1 MIEMLNCDCM
11 EYMAGMPDKAFDLAI
26 VDKTHTMLYGMRMR
40 TSKELQI
47 GKAGEYLV
55 CADLILKGFVAFPS
69 EQGLPY
75 DVLLDT
81 GEKIVKIQ
89 VKTTRGPRII
99 PQRATESKAYIFNVK
114 KCGKG
119 NVKRYVQNEIDIF
132 ALVCLDTK
140 MIGYIKTDDM
150 PDTINYRV
158 DSLQGSY
165 YDEKGIRDYEIVS
178 SLYINGSNRR
188 EISEKTGLAYATVS
202 RMLQEGYRPFKTDA
216 RYFSETQRNAEWF
229 RQI

>member
-1 MIEMLNCDCM
+1 
-11 EYMAGMPDKAFDLAI
+11 
-26 VDKTHTMLYGMRMR
+26 MR

-81 GEKIVKIQ
+81 GEKLIRIQ
-89 VKTTRGPRII
+89 VKTTSGPRTI
-99 PQRATESKAYIFNVK
+99 PQRATDSKAYIFNVK
-114 KCGKG
+114 RCGKSNG
-119 NVKRYVQNEIDIF
+119 KRYGLDEVDIF

-158 DSLQGSY
+158 DSLAGTY
-165 YDEKGIRDYEIVS
+165 YDEKGIQDYNTVLDLFS
-178 SLYINGSNRR
+178 NGISRR
-188 EISEKTGLAYATVS
+188 EISESTGIAYNTIS
-202 RMLQEGYRPFKTDA
+202 RMLQPGYKPYKTEA
-216 RYFSETQRNAEWF
+216 RYFSETQRSAEWF
-229 RQI
+229 SKI

>member
-1 MIEMLNCDCM
+1 
-11 EYMAGMPDKAFDLAI
+11 
-26 VDKTHTMLYGMRMR
+26 MR
-40 TSKELQI
+40 TSKELQT

-81 GEKIVKIQ
+81 GEKIIRIQ
-89 VKTTRGPRII
+89 VKTTSGPRVI
-99 PQRATESKAYIFNVK
+99 PQRSTDTKAYIFNVK
-114 KCGKG
+114 RCGKG
-119 NVKRYVQNEIDIF
+119 NANRYGINEIDVF
-132 ALVCLDTK
+132 ALVCLDTR

-158 DSLQGSY
+158 DSLVGSY
-165 YDEKGIRDYEIVS
+165 YDEKGIQDYKIVS
-178 SLYINGSNRR
+178 TMFAGGASRH

-202 RMLQEGYRPFKTDA
+202 RMLQAGYQPHKTEA
-216 RYFSETQRNAEWF
+216 RYFSEIQRSAEWF
-229 RQI
+229 SQI

>member
-1 MIEMLNCDCM
+1 MNTTV
-11 EYMAGMPDKAFDLAI
+11 YS
-26 VDKTHTMLYGMRMR
+26 MRMR

-81 GEKIVKIQ
+81 GKKLIRIQ
-89 VKTTRGPRII
+89 VKTTSEPRII
-99 PQRATESKAYIFNVK
+99 PQRSTESKAYIFNVK
-114 KCGKG
+114 RCGKG
-119 NVKRYVQNEIDIF
+119 NKKRYGHNEVDIF

-158 DSLQGSY
+158 DSLRGSY
-165 YDEKGIRDYEIVS
+165 YDEKGIQDFKVVS
-178 SLYINGSNRR
+178 DLFSSGLSRR
-188 EISEKTGLAYATVS
+188 AISEKTGISYATVS
-202 RMLQEGYRPFKTDA
+202 RMLQSGYKPFKTEA
-216 RYFSETQRNAEWF
+216 RYFSETQRGAEWF
-229 RQI
+229 SQI

>member
-1 MIEMLNCDCM
+1 MD
-11 EYMAGMPDKAFDLAI
+11 
-26 VDKTHTMLYGMRMR
+26 MR
-40 TSKELQI
+40 TSKELQT

-81 GEKIVKIQ
+81 GEKLIRIQ
-89 VKTTRGPRII
+89 VKTTSGPRIV
-99 PQRATESKAYIFNVK
+99 PQRAKDSKAYIFNIK
-114 KCGKG
+114 RCGKG
-119 NVKRYVQNEIDIF
+119 NGQRYGHNEVDIF

-158 DSLQGSY
+158 DSLAGSY
-165 YDEKGIRDYEIVS
+165 RDEKGIHDSKIVAAMFLDGAS
-178 SLYINGSNRR
+178 RR
-188 EISEKTGLAYATVS
+188 EISASTGIAYATIS
-202 RMLQEGYRPFKTDA
+202 RMLQAGYQPFKTEA
-216 RYFSETQRNAEWF
+216 RYFSETQREAEWF
-229 RQI
+229 NQI